1 MPSITKDIPLNLLS
15 VSNLNTRRDLD
26 AGQEDSSVEDLALS
40 IQEKGLIQPITV
52 RKLQSEEEN
61 YEVIIGQRRLLAC
74 RKIGYD
80 PVPCL
85 VRDDL
90 DDTEAVTISLIENVH
105 RADLNPLDK
114 ARALRQLYDR
124 CGSYEKVAKETSWSA
139 QTVSKYVS
147 LLDLPEEIQNK
158 ISTSDGAAGVGS
170 LSKLARTFQGDEAI
184 DVYEQISGF
193 TQKIQT
199 EIIKRSEGDI
209 SKIGE
214 LRGSALEGAF
224 EIRHCGGQFKCEII
238 RDILE
243 GELGMK
249 EFEDLVQEVALNV
262 SAGLAEGEIKAASR
276 GFWKSLAT

>member
-1 MPSITKDIPLNLLS
+1 MPSIHKDIPLNLLS

-26 AGQEDSSVEDLALS
+26 AGQEDSSIQDLALS
-40 IQEKGLIQPITV
+40 IQEKGLLQPITV
-52 RKLQSEEEN
+52 RQLPGGK

-74 RKIGYD
+74 QKIGYD

-90 DDTEAVTISLIENVH
+90 DDTDAVTISLIENVH

-114 ARALRQLYDR
+114 AQALGQLYDR
-124 CGSYEKVAKETSWSA
+124 CGSYEKVARETSWSA

-158 ISTSDGAAGVGS
+158 IGTFDGAAGVGT
-170 LSKLARTFQGDEAI
+170 LSSLARNFQGDEALH
-184 DVYEQISGF
+184 VYEQIAGF
-193 TQKIQT
+193 SQKIQM

-214 LRGSALEGAF
+214 VKGLALEGAF
-224 EIRHCGGQFKCEII
+224 EVRHCGGQFKCEVI

-243 GELGMK
+243 GKLTTE
-249 EFEDLVQEVALNV
+249 EFEDLVQEVASNV
-262 SAGLAEGEIKAASR
+262 SVGLADVEIQTAAR
-276 GFWKSLAT
+276 AFWKSLATK

>member
-1 MPSITKDIPLNLLS
+1 MPSIQKDIPLDLLS

-26 AGQEDSSVEDLALS
+26 AGQEDSSIQDLAVS
-40 IQEKGLIQPITV
+40 IKDKGLIQPITV
-52 RKLQSEEEN
+52 RQLPSDEGK

-170 LSKLARTFQGDEAI
+170 LSKLARTFKGDDAL
-184 DVYEQISGF
+184 DVYEQIAGF
-193 TQKIQT
+193 TQNIQT

-214 LRGSALEGAF
+214 LRGLALEGAF
-224 EIRHCGGQFKCEII
+224 EVRHCGGQFKCEVI

-243 GELGMK
+243 GELDMK
-249 EFEDLVQEVALNV
+249 KFEDLVQEVALNV
-262 SAGLAEGEIKAASR
+262 SVGLAEGEIKAASR
-276 GFWKSLAT
+276 AFWRSLA